1 MNSQLETHAN
11 EADGE
16 TQRANVL
23 TAKVILL
30 LAALAAISNLST
42 NIILPAFPEMARQF
56 NVSSQK
62 LGLTLSSFFITFAF
76 AQLLVGPLADRY
88 GRKRLVVG
96 GLMIFVVGTFWA
108 ANAATF
114 DMLILGRVIQAIG
127 VCAAAV
133 LARAIA
139 RDLYEGE
146 NLARALSL
154 TMIAAATAPG
164 FSPLIGSMLN
174 TTLGWRALFV
184 VVGMSAI
191 LIALFYVRG
200 IGETLPG
207 RRRVTQSVP
216 AVLIAYGKLAS
227 NRLFILPALAT
238 SLLMSGLFASF
249 AAAPSILMEGMGLN
263 SLQVGLY
270 FAATVFVVFAAGL
283 AAPRLAHRWGSRAI
297 TLSGLATACLAG
309 ALLLVGPSN
318 PSLGWYSLSMVLFL
332 GGMGIANPLG
342 TALTMTPF
350 GKEAGLA
357 SALLGFLTM
366 AIGAVSTWMVST
378 PKFPTVAILGTTQT
392 AVCLLAI
399 MLFAWYAKRKVPHS
413 TQRT

>member
-216 AVLIAYGKLAS
+216 AVLTAYGKLAS

-249 AAAPSILMEGMGLN
+249 AAAPSILMDGMGLN

-332 GGMGIANPLG
+332 WGMGIANPLG

>member
-1 MNSQLETHAN
+1 MNSRLETHAN
-11 EADGE
+11 EAEGDA
-16 TQRANVL
+16 QRANVL

-42 NIILPAFPEMARQF
+42 NIILPAFPEMARQL
-56 NVSSQK
+56 NVSSQE

-108 ANAATF
+108 ANAATL

-174 TTLGWRALFV
+174 TTLGWRALFIA
-184 VVGMSAI
+184 VGMSAI
-191 LIALFYVRG
+191 LIALFYLRG
-200 IGETLPG
+200 IGETLPAH
-207 RRRVTQSVP
+207 RRVTQSVP
-216 AVLIAYGKLAS
+216 AILIAYGKLAS

-249 AAAPSILMEGMGLN
+249 AAAPSILMEGMGLS
-263 SLQVGLY
+263 SLRWACISRQLSSWSLPLAWLLLAWLTVG
-270 FAATVFVVFAAGL
+270 V
-283 AAPRLAHRWGSRAI
+283 AAPSPCQASRLRVRQVHCCWSAQAIQAWAGTHCRWCFSYG
-297 TLSGLATACLAG
+297 
-309 ALLLVGPSN
+309 V
-318 PSLGWYSLSMVLFL
+318 WVLP
-332 GGMGIANPLG
+332 IRWERP
-342 TALTMTPF
+342 
-350 GKEAGLA
+350 
-357 SALLGFLTM
+357 
-366 AIGAVSTWMVST
+366 
-378 PKFPTVAILGTTQT
+378 
-392 AVCLLAI
+392 
-399 MLFAWYAKRKVPHS
+399 
-413 TQRT
+413 

>member
-11 EADGE
+11 EADGDA
-16 TQRANVL
+16 QKANVL

-56 NVSSQK
+56 NVSSQE

-184 VVGMSAI
+184 AVGMSAI

-200 IGETLPG
+200 IAETLPDH
-207 RRRVTQSVP
+207 RRVTQSVP
-216 AVLIAYGKLAS
+216 AVLIAYSKLAS

-249 AAAPSILMEGMGLN
+249 AAAPSILMGGMGLN
-263 SLQVGLY
+263 SIQVGLY

-309 ALLLVGPSN
+309 VLLLVGPIN

-332 GGMGIANPLG
+332 WGMGIANPLG